1 MSEMYLR
8 LASCP
13 TNGFKKPLH
22 RYSWS
27 KSATGNSPPMWVGLG
42 FI

>member
-1 MSEMYLR
+1 MYLR
-8 LASCP
+8 LPSSP

-27 KSATGNSPPMWVGLG
+27 KSVTGNCSPMWVGLE